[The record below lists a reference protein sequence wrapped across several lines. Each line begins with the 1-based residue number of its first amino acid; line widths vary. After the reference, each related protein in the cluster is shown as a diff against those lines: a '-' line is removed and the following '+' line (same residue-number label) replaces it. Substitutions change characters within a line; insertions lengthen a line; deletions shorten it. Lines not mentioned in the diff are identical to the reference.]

1 MAGRLD
7 IRPPHHGRRTAMSRS
22 KVGLALI
29 VLAVALAHAPA
40 FVVAA
45 GSPSPPADV
54 RINQDHS
61 GNPQVETSMAADPGD
76 PRNLVAV
83 WCEVTRD
90 STTTSA
96 VGLPLGGQG
105 RDLLADR

>member
-1 MAGRLD
+1 
-7 IRPPHHGRRTAMSRS
+7 MSRS

-105 RDLLADR
+105 RDLLADRGPARAYRG